1 MAIPSGSGSEVLRNA
16 AVNAN
21 NAAAASIDWGAST
34 GTGTVRTSG
43 NTTGQIAVPTNVIIT
58 VLNISCSAGA
68 GTHDINCKIDWAN
81 SGTDITVFLHSGLA
95 VGTTFI
101 YNERIVLREGDN
113 LLLFN
118 NGNNCDWQV
127 NFIYQDWT

>member
-21 NAAAASIDWGAST
+21 NAGAASIDWGAST

-43 NTTGQIAVPTNVIIT
+43 NTSGQIAVPTNVIIT
-58 VLNISCSAGA
+58 VLNITITAINDNGNVS
-68 GTHDINCKIDWAN
+68 GTIDWQGG
-81 SGTDITVFLHSGLA
+81 GTDILVFKHLTLNINETFVWNEKMVCRPGDILKVYSSGTVDIS
-95 VGTTFI
+95 
-101 YNERIVLREGDN
+101 
-113 LLLFN
+113 
-118 NGNNCDWQV
+118 V

>member
-21 NAAAASIDWGAST
+21 AAGAASIDWGAST

-43 NTTGQIAVPTNVIIT
+43 NTSGQIAVPTNVIIT
-58 VLNISCSAGA
+58 VLNITISAINDNGNIS
-68 GTHDINCKIDWAN
+68 GTIDWQGG
-81 SGTDITVFLHSGLA
+81 GTDILVFKHLTLNTGQ
-95 VGTTFI
+95 TFV
-101 YNERIVLREGDN
+101 YNERMVCRQGDI
-113 LLLFN
+113 LKIYSS
-118 NGNNCDWQV
+118 GTVDISV